1 MTMASSTDKTAI
13 DLFKEQLASAIVSS
27 PIIYIPHFH
36 FAYIDEMLECI
47 IGNNEAKVD
56 FGFGLDGIVEYE
68 ISREQ
73 IDFTTKEKNS
83 TAFINIADYL
93 SEIIQ
98 PKPAPIDGCSD
109 TRKVKDSH
117 HLFLFKNA
125 HKELQEGSLQ
135 SLLQTYVQKHER
147 GDYDKRRFTIIFVS
161 ALPISMLPTE
171 IVRLMTVITLPLP
184 DLKDIE
190 RELGL
195 ADEQIS
201 KHIFDKTLKTQ
212 RYVFSRDFCKN
223 EKEFLKNRKELVS
236 ALHGMQ
242 IFDIRK
248 ALMTIVRLHKFIS
261 TDYPISVKESVP
273 LAQFILKEKRQLVNN
288 SSLLEVVE
296 LPKDQKDR
304 IGNIASLSKFIQN
317 QQKIIDNIIHYPTSL
332 PKPKGILL
340 VGPPGCGKSETVK
353 SVAAIFDKPL
363 LRLDIGKLM
372 GEYVGQS
379 EHNLIEAI
387 KIAEAA
393 QPCVLWIDEIEKAF
407 AGFGNNNQ
415 NNDITVTRMVGYFL
429 TWMQERKSLVY
440 LVATAND
447 LDSLRPEFLRKG
459 RWDQIFYLCYPDAK
473 GASEIFCKCVKK
485 YGLLFKDKSGIIL
498 TNDGKV
504 LKQSVIDA
512 IGKLMSESYLSGA
525 EIDSIVVQ
533 SFNEGWNVSSS
544 CNLEHEAVVA
554 LINRM
559 IKEKKEADE
568 QSYKKKIDDLLLEYK
583 LSVGKANPQNLG
595 EIRTLLQE
603 KYQKKSPKDIISEY
617 QSKGYIPAS

>member
-1 MTMASSTDKTAI
+1 MAKSNDKTAI
-13 DLFKEQLASAIVSS
+13 DNFKDQLASAIVSS

-36 FAYIDEMLECI
+36 FAYVDEMLESI
-47 IGNNEAKVD
+47 IGNNETQVD
-56 FGFGLDGIVEYE
+56 IGFGLDGIVEYE
-68 ISREQ
+68 VSREQ
-73 IDFTTKEKNS
+73 IDFATKEKNS
-83 TAFINIADYL
+83 EAFINIADYL

-98 PKPAPIDGCSD
+98 PKPAPVEGSIDK
-109 TRKVKDSH
+109 RNVKDFH

-135 SLLQTYVQKHER
+135 SLLQTYVQKYER
-147 GDYDKRRFTIIFVS
+147 GDYNERKFTILFVS
-161 ALPISMLPTE
+161 ALPISMLPPE
-171 IVRLMTVITLPLP
+171 IVRLMTVVNLPLP

-190 RELGL
+190 KELGI
-195 ADEQIS
+195 ADEQIT
-201 KHIFDKTLKTQ
+201 KHTFGKKLTTK
-212 RYVFSRDFCKN
+212 RYVFSVDFFEN
-223 EKEFLKNRKELVS
+223 EQEFHKNRKELVS

-248 ALMTIVRLHKFIS
+248 ALMTIVRLHKYIS
-261 TDYPISVKESVP
+261 TNYPISNNESVP

-296 LPKDQKDR
+296 LPKDQKER

-317 QQKIIDNIIHYPTSL
+317 QQRIIDNIIHYPASL

-459 RWDQIFYLCYPDAK
+459 RWDQIFYLCYPDAQ
-473 GASEIFCKCVKK
+473 GAGEIFCKCVKK
-485 YGLLFKDKSGIIL
+485 YGLLFKDKNEIIL
-498 TNDGKV
+498 SKDGQV
-504 LKQSVIDA
+504 HKQSVIDV
-512 IGKLMSESYLSGA
+512 IGKRISEAFFSGA
-525 EIDSIVVQ
+525 EIDSLVVQ
-533 SFNEGWNVSSS
+533 SFNEGWNVNNS
-544 CNLEHEAVVA
+544 CDLEHKAVVD
-554 LINRM
+554 LIVRM
-559 IKEKKEADE
+559 TKEKKEAEE
-568 QSYKKKIDDLLLEYK
+568 QSYKKKIDNLLLDYK
-583 LSVGKANPQNLG
+583 LSVGKKDPQNIN
-595 EIRTLLQE
+595 EIKQLLNE

>member
-1 MTMASSTDKTAI
+1 MTRSNDRTAI
-13 DLFKEQLASAIVSS
+13 DTFKDQLASAIVSS

-36 FAYIDEMLECI
+36 FAYVDEMLESI
-47 IGNNEAKVD
+47 IENNETQVD
-56 FGFGLDGIVEYE
+56 IGFGLDGIVEYE
-68 ISREQ
+68 VSREQ

-83 TAFINIADYL
+83 EAFINIADYL

-98 PKPAPIDGCSD
+98 PKPAPVEGSIDK
-109 TRKVKDSH
+109 RNVKDFH

-135 SLLQTYVQKHER
+135 SLLQTYVQKYER
-147 GDYDKRRFTIIFVS
+147 GDYNERKFTILFVS
-161 ALPISMLPTE
+161 ALPISMLPPE
-171 IVRLMTVITLPLP
+171 IVRLMTVVNLPLP

-190 RELGL
+190 KELGL
-195 ADEQIS
+195 ADEQIT
-201 KHIFDKTLKTQ
+201 KHTFGKKLTTK
-212 RYVFSRDFCKN
+212 RYVFSVDFCEN
-223 EKEFLKNRKELVS
+223 EQEFQKNRKELVS

-248 ALMTIVRLHKFIS
+248 ALMTIVRLHKYIS
-261 TDYPISVKESVP
+261 TNYPISNNESVP

-296 LPKDQKDR
+296 LPKDQKER

-317 QQKIIDNIIHYPTSL
+317 QQRIIDNIIHYPASL

-459 RWDQIFYLCYPDAK
+459 RWDQIFYLCYPDAQ
-473 GASEIFCKCVKK
+473 GAGEIFCKCVKK
-485 YGLLFKDKSGIIL
+485 YGLIFKDKNEIIL
-498 TNDGKV
+498 SKDGQVHK
-504 LKQSVIDA
+504 LSVINT
-512 IGKLMSESYLSGA
+512 IGQRISEAYFSGA
-525 EIDSIVVQ
+525 EIDSLVVQ
-533 SFNEGWNVSSS
+533 SFNEGWNVNNS
-544 CNLEHEAVVA
+544 CELEHKAVVD
-554 LINRM
+554 LIVRM
-559 IKEKKEADE
+559 TKEKKEAEE
-568 QSYKKKIDDLLLEYK
+568 QSYKKKIDNLLLDYK
-583 LSVGKANPQNLG
+583 LSVGKKDPQNIN
-595 EIRTLLQE
+595 EIKQLLNE